1 MLKAA
6 AALPALSLIGEGAA
20 AAAFPPDLR
29 LIAHRGGVTDT
40 GEAENSPASL
50 EAAIERGYWMV
61 EVDVRRTR
69 DGRAVLQH
77 DPDFRRFYGVPRKVL
92 DMDWKEIQALRTRTG
107 GSHPMAFE
115 ELCERCNGRIRLM
128 LDVKNEPNPIGYYR
142 EMERALIANNLLES
156 SYILTDVETE
166 RYFRGRMKQAA
177 SIAAFRQ
184 AVAQK
189 DDLADLYVFDDAG
202 RFTPETVDFVRS
214 RQCDLIGAANL
225 WAYEGRNVMA
235 RARADLAKGYAA
247 GVRAFQID
255 SVFDRFFRDGRFA

>member
-1 MLKAA
+1 LKAA
-6 AALPALSLIGEGAA
+6 AALPALSLMGEGAA
-20 AAAFPPDLR
+20 SAAFPPDVR

-40 GEAENSPASL
+40 GEPENSPASL
-50 EAAIERGYWMV
+50 EAAIDRGYWMV

-69 DGRAVLQH
+69 DGRAILQH

-92 DMDWKEIQALRTRTG
+92 DMDWKEIHGLRTKQG
-107 GSHPMAFE
+107 GSRPMAFE

-142 EMERALIANNLLES
+142 EMERALVTNNLLDT

-166 RYFRGRMKQAA
+166 RYFQGRMKQAA

-184 AVAQK
+184 AVARG
-189 DDLADLYVFDDAG
+189 DGLSDLYVFDDASC
-202 RFTPETVDFVRS
+202 FTPETVDFVRS

-225 WAYEGRNVMA
+225 WGYEGGNVMA
-235 RARADLAKGYAA
+235 RAKADLAKGYAA

-255 SVFDRFFRDGRFA
+255 SVFDRFFRDRAFA